1 MELVVK
7 GIKLKAAANLPFKY
21 KAHFRRDF
29 FNDIL
34 RLAKKFDKKEEH
46 AKNFNKKKKHIN
58 EITGEDIDIMYDIFW
73 ICAKIADDN
82 IPEKEEFFALQEN
95 LTVADIFENIAYLLE
110 ATFYTEKK

>member
-34 RLAKKFDKKEEH
+34 RLARRDSF
-46 AKNFNKKKKHIN
+46 
-58 EITGEDIDIMYDIFW
+58 GSG
-73 ICAKIADDN
+73 
-82 IPEKEEFFALQEN
+82 
-95 LTVADIFENIAYLLE
+95 TVYKCQA
-110 ATFYTEKK
+110 